1 MDQVSNHPFSSQIL
15 AHPLTP
21 IPFPDDPGLA
31 NGVAN
36 LHNARR
42 ASTPILNII
51 GDMAV
56 WHAYADAALSMDIE
70 GLAATV
76 SRHWTTPK
84 SIDVLAEEAPPGST
98 ACPIRAL
105 TPAAPRQP

>member
-1 MDQVSNHPFSSQIL
+1 M
-15 AHPLTP
+15 
-21 IPFPDDPGLA
+21 
-31 NGVAN
+31 AN

-56 WHAYADAALSMDIE
+56 WHAHADAALAMDIE

-76 SRHWTTPK
+76 SRHVTTPK
-84 SIDVLAEEAPPGST
+84 SIEVLADEAAPPT
-98 ACPIRAL
+98 QLPW
-105 TPAAPRQP
+105 PPPVD

>member
-1 MDQVSNHPFSSQIL
+1 M
-15 AHPLTP
+15 
-21 IPFPDDPGLA
+21 
-31 NGVAN
+31 AN

-56 WHAYADAALSMDIE
+56 WHAHADAALAMDIE

-76 SRHWTTPK
+76 SRHVTTPK
-84 SIDVLAEEAPPGST
+84 SIEVLADEAPPPT
-98 ACPIRAL
+98 QL
-105 TPAAPRQP
+105 PRPPPVD